1 MMRNGTLTMTEQC
14 WTATI
19 TKIDGGVV
27 VTSVTQPVRPDGKRN
42 SAKFINPTYLVRD
55 NGTEY
60 N

>member
-1 MMRNGTLTMTEQC
+1 MTEQC

-19 TKIDGGVV
+19 TKIDGGLREGVA

-60 N
+60 D

>member
-1 MMRNGTLTMTEQC
+1 MTEQC